1 MQQIVYNVHHGLFG
15 DIGTLTREIH
25 QDGDTVTIST
35 RADVRVE
42 VFGVAL
48 HKMQLAWDEAWVEG
62 CLQDFRGRTVRN
74 KETSTIHAW
83 SEGAGYVVEGKSG
96 RTAAPAGLQPIAPWS
111 INIVDAST
119 LMSPESGKL
128 YPVAIQAGGVE
139 TLNVGGTMRR
149 VRHYVLRAG
158 T

>member
-1 MQQIVYNVHHGLFG
+1 M
-15 DIGTLTREIH
+15 
-25 QDGDTVTIST
+25 
-35 RADVRVE
+35 
-42 VFGVAL
+42 
-48 HKMQLAWDEAWVEG
+48 
-62 CLQDFRGRTVRN
+62 QDFRGRTVRN

-128 YPVAIQAGGVE
+128 YPAATQAGGVE

-158 T
+158 STNHLYFDDSGLLVASEYADITGTVTISVKTIIDEKS